1 MINANDY
8 VRSNDNDTLEAAIA
22 AKGADGIVVIPR
34 RVSDVEPERDF
45 WLLDRAVLLPENT
58 TVILQ
63 NCKIKLSD
71 ACRDNFFR
79 TANCGLGI
87 ADPVP
92 IENIH
97 LRGEGLCILE
107 GADRPRSTGDGGKIL
122 ANPIPYGD
130 GHDKTF
136 GTDAGKE
143 GESQFGDWRNVGVLF
158 ANVRN
163 FLIEGLKII
172 ESHAWGISLE
182 ACSYGTVKKIEF
194 DACMSK
200 MIDGLRQ
207 NIENEDG
214 VDIRNGCHHIV
225 ISDIMGQ
232 SGDDL
237 VALTAIADEQS
248 HEGGSLCY
256 THVMHNDWTRRDP
269 TIHDIVIRNVI
280 GRSHL
285 CYMIRLLPCNTEI
298 YNVVVDGVVDT
309 TPESTGHSG
318 VMVLGE
324 PDGIYGTCYPSGLHH
339 ITISNVICNGRKSGI
354 SVKGYL
360 KDSTISNIV
369 NKNPAVETVL
379 VAREGG
385 LRNVKQ
391 TNIL

>member
-1 MINANDY
+1 MINVNDY
-8 VRSNDNDTLEAAIA
+8 VRLNDNDTLKAAIA
-22 AKGADGIVVIPR
+22 AKGEDGIVIIPP
-34 RVSDVEPERDF
+34 RVSEVEPERDF
-45 WLLDRAVLLPENT
+45 WLLDEAILLPENT

-63 NCKIKLSD
+63 NCRIKLSD

-79 TANCGLGI
+79 TANCGFGI
-87 ADPVP
+87 ADPAP

-122 ANPIPYGD
+122 ANPIPYGE

-136 GTDAGKE
+136 GTDAEKE
-143 GESQFGDWRNVGVLF
+143 SESQFGDWRNIGVLF
-158 ANVRN
+158 ANVKN
-163 FLIEGLKII
+163 FSIEGLKIVK
-172 ESHAWGISLE
+172 SHAWGISLE
-182 ACSYGTVKKIEF
+182 ACSYGRVEKIEF

-237 VALTAIADEQS
+237 VALTAIADEQP

-309 TPESTGHSG
+309 TPEPTGHSG
-318 VMVLGE
+318 AMVLGE
-324 PDGIYGTCYPSGLHH
+324 PDGIYGTCTPDGLHH
-339 ITISNVICNGRKSGI
+339 ITLSNVIANGRKAGI

-379 VAREGG
+379 VARENG
-385 LRNVKQ
+385 LQNVRM
-391 TNIL
+391 TNVL

>member
-1 MINANDY
+1 MINVNDY
-8 VRSNDNDTLEAAIA
+8 VRLNDNDTLKAAIA
-22 AKGADGIVVIPR
+22 AKGEDGIVIIPP
-34 RVSDVEPERDF
+34 RVSEVEPERDF
-45 WLLDRAVLLPENT
+45 WLLDEAILLPENT

-87 ADPVP
+87 ADPAP
-92 IENIH
+92 ISNIH

-107 GADRPRSTGDGGKIL
+107 GADRPRATGDGGKIL
-122 ANPIPYGD
+122 ANPILYGD

-143 GESQFGDWRNVGVLF
+143 SESQFGDWRNIGVLF
-158 ANVRN
+158 ANVKN
-163 FLIEGLKII
+163 FSIEGLKIV
-172 ESHAWGISLE
+172 ESHGWGISLE
-182 ACSYGTVKKIEF
+182 ACSYGRVEKIEF

-225 ISDIMGQ
+225 VSDITGRT
-232 SGDDL
+232 GDDC
-237 VALTAIADEQS
+237 VALTAIADS
-248 HEGGSLCY
+248 TYRDGGSLHT

-269 TIHDIVIRNVI
+269 SIHDVVIRNVI
-280 GRSHL
+280 GCSHL

-309 TPESTGHSG
+309 TPEPTGHSG

-324 PDGIYGTCYPSGLHH
+324 PDGIYGACYPDGLHH

-360 KDSTISNIV
+360 KDSTISNVV
-369 NKNPAVETVL
+369 NKNPAVKTVL
-379 VAREGG
+379 VARENG
-385 LRNVKQ
+385 LQNVHR
-391 TNIL
+391 TNVV

>member
-1 MINANDY
+1 MIYANNF
-8 VRSNDNDTLEAAIA
+8 VRLNDNDTLKAAIA
-22 AKGADGIVVIPR
+22 AKDADGIVVIPP
-34 RVSDVEPERDF
+34 RVSEIEPERDF
-45 WLLDRAVLLPENT
+45 WLLDEAILLPENT

-87 ADPVP
+87 ADPAP
-92 IENIH
+92 ISNIH
-97 LRGEGLCILE
+97 LRGEGFCILE
-107 GADRPRSTGDGGKIL
+107 GADRPRATGDGGKIL
-122 ANPIPYGD
+122 ANPILYGD

-143 GESQFGDWRNVGVLF
+143 GESQFGDWRNIGVLF
-158 ANVRN
+158 ANVQH
-163 FLIEGLKII
+163 FSIENLKIV
-172 ESHAWGISLE
+172 ESHGWGISLE
-182 ACSYGTVKKIEF
+182 ACSHGRVEKIEF

-225 ISDIMGQ
+225 VSDITGRT
-232 SGDDL
+232 GDDC
-237 VALTAIADEQS
+237 VALTAIADS
-248 HEGGSLCY
+248 KPHLGGELCY

-269 TIHDIVIRNVI
+269 TIHDIIIRNVI
-280 GRSHL
+280 ARSNL
-285 CYMIRLLPCNTEI
+285 CYMVRLLPCNTEI
-298 YNVVVDGVVDT
+298 YNIVVDGVVDT
-309 TPESTGHSG
+309 TPEPTGHSG
-318 VMVLGE
+318 AMVLGE
-324 PDGIYGTCYPSGLHH
+324 LDGIYGTCTPDGLHH
-339 ITISNVICNGRKSGI
+339 ITISNVIANGRKTAI

-369 NKNPAVETVL
+369 NKNPAVETIL

-385 LRNVKQ
+385 LRSVS
-391 TNIL
+391 IS